1 MSTFLTQ
8 DRHAVITCDQS
19 LFALAK
25 LIQWT
30 LPERFSEE
38 HVVILFGGLHI
49 EIAAFR
55 TIGDWLENSGWTS
68 VLCQADIASSGTAD
82 SFLKASHVKR
92 TRHAHEVTAC
102 SLYIL
107 MKRSY
112 DRYITEQAEND
123 QLVFE
128 EWREQREIESL
139 LFNFWSLTLKFEI
152 AF

>member
-1 MSTFLTQ
+1 MSRHAFNINKKNVDFLTPGQ
-8 DRHAVITCDQS
+8 QPVITCDQP

-30 LPERFSEE
+30 LPERFSEK

-82 SFLKASHVKR
+82 SFRKASHVKR
-92 TRHAHEVTAC
+92 TRHGHEVAAC

-107 MKRSY
+107 VKRSY
-112 DRYITEQAEND
+112 DRYITEQEPEND
-123 QLVFE
+123 
-128 EWREQREIESL
+128 
-139 LFNFWSLTLKFEI
+139 
-152 AF
+152 